1 MDGILELLSRGG
13 EELLG
18 RASGPLRFRLLVMP
32 TVVVILAIRA
42 HLRDV
47 RAGKPV
53 LVGAFIT
60 SPTERRRL
68 LRSAFRDIGKV
79 LIMAVVLDTTYQL
92 LVLRTFHPG
101 QALIVAVVCAVVPYV
116 LVRGPV
122 TRLWHYLRRRRGGG
136 TDATAAATKADAE
149 EHEKQE

>member
-1 MDGILELLSRGG
+1 MDGILELLSSGG

-18 RASGPLRFRLLVMP
+18 RASGPLRFRLVVMP
-32 TVVVILAIRA
+32 AVVVILAIRA
-42 HLRDV
+42 HLKDV

-101 QALIVAVVCAVVPYV
+101 QSLIVAVVCAVVPYV
-116 LVRGPV
+116 LVRGPI
-122 TRLWHYLRRRRGGG
+122 TRLWHHLRRRRGGG
-136 TDATAAATKADAE
+136 TDSTAAATKADAE
-149 EHEKQE
+149 DHEKQE